1 MHLQYKNTKQ
11 NIQAVQ
17 KRARH
22 VAPHLHNTLELVY
35 VTEGTLELGVGQELY
50 HLETGD
56 MGIIFPDIIH
66 HYQVFGADAHKIYLV
81 NIVAGSIGSFGEEL
95 QKYAP
100 VMPVIKRSEL
110 GEEVIHALYRMMLTQ
125 EWEFTILQAYLQ
137 IVLARCVPLL
147 DLDEKSK
154 VGSDDLIYQTVA
166 YISGHFRENITL
178 DKMAQDLCVSKYAIS
193 RVFSG
198 TFHNNFNQYVN
209 DARIRYACS
218 RLENTR
224 DSIIEI
230 CLDSGFESQRT
241 FNRAFKERY
250 RMSPSEYR
258 KKWREH
264 SGVIS
269 L

>member
-56 MGIIFPDIIH
+56 MGIIFPNIIH

-81 NIVAGSIGSFGEEL
+81 NIAAGSIGFFGEEL

-166 YISGHFRENITL
+166 YISGHFRKNITL

-198 TFHNNFNQYVN
+198 TFHSNFNQYVN

-241 FNRAFKERY
+241 FNRAFKEHY

>member
-66 HYQVFGADAHKIYLV
+66 HYQVFGADVHKIYLV
-81 NIVAGSIGSFGEEL
+81 NIAAGSIGSFGEEL

-125 EWEFTILQAYLQ
+125 EWEFTILQAYL
-137 IVLARCVPLL
+137 LSAP
-147 DLDEKSK
+147 
-154 VGSDDLIYQTVA
+154 A
-166 YISGHFRENITL
+166 
-178 DKMAQDLCVSKYAIS
+178 
-193 RVFSG
+193 
-198 TFHNNFNQYVN
+198 
-209 DARIRYACS
+209 
-218 RLENTR
+218 
-224 DSIIEI
+224 
-230 CLDSGFESQRT
+230 ES
-241 FNRAFKERY
+241 
-250 RMSPSEYR
+250 
-258 KKWREH
+258 
-264 SGVIS
+264 
-269 L
+269 

>member
-1 MHLQYKNTKQ
+1 MY
-11 NIQAVQ
+11 
-17 KRARH
+17 
-22 VAPHLHNTLELVY
+22 
-35 VTEGTLELGVGQELY
+35 
-50 HLETGD
+50 
-56 MGIIFPDIIH
+56 
-66 HYQVFGADAHKIYLV
+66 
-81 NIVAGSIGSFGEEL
+81 
-95 QKYAP
+95 
-100 VMPVIKRSEL
+100 
-110 GEEVIHALYRMMLTQ
+110 
-125 EWEFTILQAYLQ
+125 
-137 IVLARCVPLL
+137 PLL

-166 YISGHFRENITL
+166 YISGHFRKNITL

-198 TFHNNFNQYVN
+198 TFHSNFNQYVN

-218 RLENTR
+218 QLENTQ

-241 FNRAFKERY
+241 IQSCVQRALPDVTERI
-250 RMSPSEYR
+250 PE
-258 KKWREH
+258 KWREH

>member
-1 MHLQYKNTKQ
+1 
-11 NIQAVQ
+11 
-17 KRARH
+17 
-22 VAPHLHNTLELVY
+22 
-35 VTEGTLELGVGQELY
+35 
-50 HLETGD
+50 
-56 MGIIFPDIIH
+56 
-66 HYQVFGADAHKIYLV
+66 
-81 NIVAGSIGSFGEEL
+81 
-95 QKYAP
+95 
-100 VMPVIKRSEL
+100 
-110 GEEVIHALYRMMLTQ
+110 
-125 EWEFTILQAYLQ
+125 
-137 IVLARCVPLL
+137 
-147 DLDEKSK
+147 
-154 VGSDDLIYQTVA
+154 
-166 YISGHFRENITL
+166 
-178 DKMAQDLCVSKYAIS
+178 MAQDLCVSKYAIS

-218 RLENTR
+218 RLENAR